1 MNTYKASNVPL
12 NDFIKFLEHKGAK
25 KIRTTGGHYI
35 FAHRDLKRPIPIQ
48 THIDPVPKFIVLEVI
63 NYFGISSK
71 DMWEIIK
78 PPKGSTKRTPGP
90 ARKGKRV
97 INKKK

>member
-12 NDFIKFLEHKGAK
+12 NDFIKFLEHMGAK

-48 THIDPVPKFIVLEVI
+48 THIDPVPKFIVQNSLITLLSPILSFVSSPL
-63 NYFGISSK
+63 YFKS
-71 DMWEIIK
+71 
-78 PPKGSTKRTPGP
+78 
-90 ARKGKRV
+90 
-97 INKKK
+97 